1 MKKFFLFL
9 TLLVTLTL
17 AACQNESGSEMK
29 IVSLMPSNTEIISEI
44 GLLESLVMVTVS
56 DDYPEAVKSD
66 KISKIDTF
74 NFDVEK
80 IIAENPTHIVS
91 HESVNQGIKS
101 EIERVK
107 KATGAK
113 VLVVKD
119 ATSIEDVFSD
129 IESIGNFLDKSREA
143 NNLVERLEKKYS
155 DLKTSITPKRN
166 NKAIVF
172 LSPTPEVYTVGRDTF
187 ITNTLKVA
195 GMDNVFD
202 DLEGYPVVS
211 NESLIKH
218 KPDVAIN
225 LTGMSASDFREML
238 EKTPGLENLEITQ
251 FENQCTP
258 DVNTVSRPGPR
269 ILEGV
274 KSLASCFE

>member
-1 MKKFFLFL
+1 MKKIYLFL
-9 TLLVTLTL
+9 TLLATLTL
-17 AACQNESGSEMK
+17 AACQNESDSEMK
-29 IVSLMPSNTEIISEI
+29 IVSLMPSNTEIISEL

-66 KISKIDTF
+66 KIAKIDTF

-80 IIAENPTHIVS
+80 LIAENPTHIVS
-91 HESVNQGIKS
+91 HESVNQGIES

-113 VLVVKD
+113 ILVVED
-119 ATSIEDVFSD
+119 AAIIEDVFRD
-129 IESIGNFLDKSREA
+129 IESIGNFLGKSREA
-143 NNLVERLEKKYS
+143 NDLVERLEKKYS
-155 DLKTSITPKRN
+155 DLKTSITPKEN

-172 LSPTPEVYTVGRDTF
+172 LSPTPEVYTIGSDTF

-202 DLEGYPVVS
+202 DLKGYPVVS
-211 NESLIKH
+211 NESIIKH

-238 EKTPGLENLEITQ
+238 EKTPGLEKLEITQ

-258 DVNTVSRPGPR
+258 DVDTVSRPGPR

>member
-1 MKKFFLFL
+1 MKRIYLIIMM
-9 TLLVTLTL
+9 VATLTL
-17 AACQNESGSEMK
+17 VACQNESGSEMK
-29 IVSLMPSNTEIISEI
+29 IISLMPSNTEIISEI
-44 GLLESLVMVTVS
+44 GLLEALVMVTVS

-74 NFDVEK
+74 NFDAEK
-80 IIAENPTHIVS
+80 LIAENPTHIVS
-91 HESVNQGIKS
+91 HESVNQGIES

-107 KATGAK
+107 NATGAK

-119 ATSIEDVFSD
+119 ATSIEDVLRD
-129 IESIGNFLDKSREA
+129 IESIGNFLGKSREA
-143 NNLVERLEKKYS
+143 NNLVERLDNKYTE
-155 DLKTSITPKRN
+155 LKSSIQPKENQR
-166 NKAIVF
+166 AIVF

-274 KSLASCFE
+274 KSLASCIE

>member
-1 MKKFFLFL
+1 M
-9 TLLVTLTL
+9 VATLTL
-17 AACQNESGSEMK
+17 VACQNESGSEMK

-44 GLLESLVMVTVS
+44 GLIEALVMVTVS

-74 NFDVEK
+74 NFDAEK
-80 IIAENPTHIVS
+80 LIAENPTHIVS
-91 HESVNQGIKS
+91 HESINQGIES

-129 IESIGNFLDKSREA
+129 IESIGNFLGKSREA
-143 NNLVERLEKKYS
+143 NNLVERLDNKYTE
-155 DLKTSITPKRN
+155 LKSSIQPKENQR
-166 NKAIVF
+166 AIVF

-195 GMDNVFD
+195 GLDNVFD
-202 DLEGYPVVS
+202 DLEGYPVIS

-274 KSLASCFE
+274 KSLASCIE

>member
-1 MKKFFLFL
+1 MKNIYLIL
-9 TLLVTLTL
+9 TLFATLTL
-17 AACQNESGSEMK
+17 AACQNESDNEMK
-29 IVSLMPSNTEIISEI
+29 IVSLIPSNTEIISEL

-66 KISKIDTF
+66 KIAKIDTF

-80 IIAENPTHIVS
+80 LIAENPTHIVS
-91 HESVNQGIKS
+91 HESVNKGIES

-119 ATSIEDVFSD
+119 ATSVEDVFRD
-129 IESIGNFLDKSREA
+129 IESIGNFLGESREA
-143 NNLVERLEKKYS
+143 NDLVKRLEKKYS
-155 DLKTSITPKRN
+155 DLKTSIKSKEN

-172 LSPTPEVYTVGRDTF
+172 LSPTPEVYTIGRDTF

-218 KPDVAIN
+218 KPDVVIN

-238 EKTPGLENLEITQ
+238 EKTPGLENLDITQ